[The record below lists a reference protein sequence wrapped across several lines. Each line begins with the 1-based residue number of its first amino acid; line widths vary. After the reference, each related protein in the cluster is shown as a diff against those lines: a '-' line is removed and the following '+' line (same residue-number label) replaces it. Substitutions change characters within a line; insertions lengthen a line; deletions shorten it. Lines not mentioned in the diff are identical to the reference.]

1 MVRRTTIKCPRF
13 FLIDNMFNIFKSK
26 SNKVDKTANAV
37 NQLEVYWTGATWA
50 FDDARVGLV
59 AEPFVAGAEM
69 IISDAI
75 EREHGHLVLKKAKEN
90 GIVITFS
97 KNLLPYVED
106 EASVILQEQFDK
118 FGHGMYIDNFTG
130 RVGWLCPATLHYFK
144 DYPEYIYANIKVVL

>member
-1 MVRRTTIKCPRF
+1 
-13 FLIDNMFNIFKSK
+13 MFNIFKSK
-26 SNKVDKTANAV
+26 STKVDKTANAV
-37 NQLEVYWTGATWA
+37 NQLKVYWTGSTWA
-50 FDDARVGLV
+50 FDDPRIGLV

-75 EREHGHLVLKKAKEN
+75 ERAHGYLVLKKAKET

-97 KNLLPYVED
+97 KTLLPHVED
-106 EASVILQEQFDK
+106 EVSITLQEQFDK
-118 FGHGMYIDNFTG
+118 FGHGMYIDNFSG